1 MATYAACPKCKQTEA
16 APVGFTWWG
25 GALGPK
31 LFTHVKCQRCG
42 MTYNGKTGMPN
53 TNAIIIYCAVSFVIV
68 VFLLLALRSS
78 FSHY

>member
-1 MATYAACPKCKQTEA
+1 MP
-16 APVGFTWWG
+16 
-25 GALGPK
+25 GPK

-68 VFLLLALRSS
+68 VFLLLAPRSS